1 MGGNGEDV
9 PRINFDR
16 IAHCYDETRTLPF
29 SQMEAV
35 MGPLVRALSSY
46 RRVLE
51 VGVGTGRFAIPLQR
65 AGIPLIGV
73 DISARM
79 VARGREKGLREV
91 FFADALHLP
100 FQDQSLDAALSIHV
114 LHLLPDWRP
123 ALAEVGRVTRK
134 SYYTVATDR
143 KSRPS
148 PFRVYWDYLRDA
160 GCKRPRRGVFERDLP
175 ERLPPQERTL
185 IGTFSETKVTSDV
198 IQVLADRIYSG
209 QWETPE
215 KLHREAVEA
224 ARRAFPE
231 ETLQFEKTLSLLR
244 WDAADLRAN

>member
-1 MGGNGEDV
+1 M

-16 IAHCYDETRTLPF
+16 IAHRYDETRTLPS

-46 RRVLE
+46 ERVLE

-100 FQDQSLDAALSIHV
+100 FHDQSLDAALSIHV
-114 LHLLPDWRP
+114 LHLLPDWRA
-123 ALAEVGRVTRK
+123 ALAEVGRVTRT
-134 SYYTVATDR
+134 SYYAVATNR
-143 KSRPS
+143 KIRPS

-160 GCKRPRRGVFERDLP
+160 GYKRSRRGVFERDLP

-185 IGTFSETKVTSDV
+185 LGTFSETKMTSDL
-198 IQVLADRIYSG
+198 IQVLADRVYSG

-215 KLHREAVEA
+215 KLHRDAVEA

-231 ETLQFEKTLSLLR
+231 ETLQFEKTLSLLC

>member
-1 MGGNGEDV
+1 
-9 PRINFDR
+9 
-16 IAHCYDETRTLPF
+16 
-29 SQMEAV
+29 
-35 MGPLVRALSSY
+35 MGPLVKALSSY
-46 RRVLE
+46 ERVLE

-65 AGIPLIGV
+65 ASIPLIGV

-91 FFADALHLP
+91 VFADALHLP
-100 FQDQSLDAALSIHV
+100 FHARSLDAALSIHV
-114 LHLLPDWRP
+114 LHLLPDWQA
-123 ALAEVGRVTRK
+123 ALAEIGRVTHN

-148 PFRVYWDYLRDA
+148 PFRIYWDYLRDA
-160 GCKRPRRGVFERDLP
+160 GYKRPRRGVFERDLP
-175 ERLPPQERTL
+175 ERLPPQERTR
-185 IGTFSETKVTSDV
+185 IGTFSETKVTADV
-198 IQVLADRIYSG
+198 IQVLADRLYSG

-224 ARRAFPE
+224 ARRAFPD
-231 ETLQFEKTLSLLR
+231 ETLQFEKTFSLLR